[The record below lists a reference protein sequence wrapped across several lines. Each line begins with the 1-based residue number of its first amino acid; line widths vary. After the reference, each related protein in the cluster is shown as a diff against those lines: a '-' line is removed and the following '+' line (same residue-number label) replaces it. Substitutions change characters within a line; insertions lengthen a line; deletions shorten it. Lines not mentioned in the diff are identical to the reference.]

1 MAAEHPLAL
10 SLAGGRTK
18 GSPAGTTTVALAP
31 PEQRQAMVEIERAR
45 RRHMSRLYAELGA
58 LLPDLPPRVCPCP
71 RDSFAPIP
79 PFIFVP
85 LPLRSFLAMTMVSRA
100 PRRVAGDGVQAPK
113 ARILE
118 EAIAYVGALRGTV
131 AKLEAPGAVEGAG
144 RRTAAVAAEVL
155 AAEKASCFAAR
166 LPAARRPGALTR
178 VLEVFRRYGVPVLA
192 ATVTSNAG
200 EAAVTVTTGAVAP
213 SVVEGIKAD
222 ISRSIA

>member
-58 LLPDLPPRVCPCP
+58 LLPDLPPR
-71 RDSFAPIP
+71 
-79 PFIFVP
+79 
-85 LPLRSFLAMTMVSRA
+85 
-100 PRRVAGDGVQAPK
+100 APK